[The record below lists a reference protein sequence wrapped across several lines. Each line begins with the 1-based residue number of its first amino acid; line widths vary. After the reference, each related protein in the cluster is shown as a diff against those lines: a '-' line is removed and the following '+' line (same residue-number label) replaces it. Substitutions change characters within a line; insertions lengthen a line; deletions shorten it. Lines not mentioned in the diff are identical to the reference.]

1 MRNMNSILS
10 EHNHSIQKPPKT
22 NYSCNCRDNTSCSLQ
37 GQCLTPNIVYKA
49 DVSNN
54 VDNETPFKE
63 RHNNHVR
70 DSKHGRYSNA
80 TELSKYVWEL
90 KRNNKVPIITWK
102 IERKVYGNP
111 KHNFCRLCSIEN
123 LLIIK
128 FPNQDVLTNADMKI
142 NY

>member
-1 MRNMNSILS
+1 MQN
-10 EHNHSIQKPPKT
+10 
-22 NYSCNCRDNTSCSLQ
+22 
-37 GQCLTPNIVYKA
+37 QCLTLDTDYQA

-54 VDNETPFKE
+54 VDNERRAYLEVSETLFKE
-63 RHNNHVR
+63 RYSNHVR
-70 DSKHGRYSNA
+70 DSKHERYSNA

-102 IERKVYGNP
+102 TERKYYINP
-111 KHNFCRLCSIEN
+111 KHNFCRLCLIEK

-128 FPNQDVLTNADMKI
+128 FPNQDVLLNERFEFANADMKI